1 MPHPWVGKASQPPLP
16 PSRIAC
22 SPQTAK
28 GSRRSVGAGPEP
40 CSPRHICRC
49 AREGPLKVTAE
60 KKAVPSVVARV
71 QPLLLVCCCR
81 RARRIPKDLK
91 ATRDRSRFGFRD
103 GVRLVCFSAVEV
115 EVGTASYRGTCGTVH
130 ARPPGA
136 ASDGQPCGN
145 SRLAP
150 PGGSLTHTIRTGWC
164 RFPRGHTTI
173 QPNLAGRT
181 DEAGC
186 PHTTRCVRNSPG
198 TGRTVLAHASEAP
211 QPLLLRNPDEQQ
223 WLVLCKRTNSSFH
236 CTDACCLLNRRVEG
250 YRRVLSLVTLVWH
263 PYNY

>member
-71 QPLLLVCCCR
+71 QPLLVCCCR

-136 ASDGQPCGN
+136 ASDGTTVRQ
-145 SRLAP
+145 
-150 PGGSLTHTIRTGWC
+150 LTAR
-164 RFPRGHTTI
+164 P
-173 QPNLAGRT
+173 AGRL
-181 DEAGC
+181 
-186 PHTTRCVRNSPG
+186 PHSHDPHGVVPIPARPHDHPTQSGGPHGRGGLSPHHPLRKELARHGPHSASTR
-198 TGRTVLAHASEAP
+198 
-211 QPLLLRNPDEQQ
+211 Q
-223 WLVLCKRTNSSFH
+223 
-236 CTDACCLLNRRVEG
+236 
-250 YRRVLSLVTLVWH
+250 
-263 PYNY
+263 